1 MKLPS
6 DMSVDAFLNWVPAQD
21 GRKWQLIDGEP
32 RAMSP
37 ARLVHKHL
45 QNKLGGL
52 IEAHLRASG
61 RNCDVFAN
69 PGIIPATMS
78 AINMRIPDLAVSCA
92 PYALNQV
99 AITDPVAIVE
109 ILSPTNRMDTW
120 SNVWAYTSIPTVQDI
135 LVLRADAI
143 GGDLL
148 RRLPNG
154 MWPDRPAPVVDELA
168 LKSIGFQVALA
179 DLYARTPL
187 MTGS

>member
-69 PGIIPATMS
+69 P
-78 AINMRIPDLAVSCA
+78 VSCA